1 MKERKEMV
9 LIALG
14 GNALLQAGEIGS
26 AEVQI
31 KHVQDSVPRFI
42 ELIDAGYRIAITH
55 GNGPQVG
62 DILLRNEM
70 CRDTLP
76 SMPLDVCGAQSQGQ
90 IGYMIQREL
99 YNGLAHAKKNI
110 PVACVLTQ
118 VLVNS
123 HDPAFKN
130 PTKPIGPFYTEDQA
144 KHLQKEKNWTMVY
157 QQNKG
162 HRRVVPSP
170 EPIDI
175 IEGEEIKTLIDN
187 DMIIISCGGGGIP
200 VIRDEYGA
208 LKGVEAVIDK
218 DRTAAVLAKKIGAQ
232 ILMILSDVDQVA
244 INFGKPNQKN
254 LDKISLEEAKKYIA
268 EGQFGKGSM
277 QPKVEAACQFVKQ
290 GGKRAIITSLEK
302 CKLALDGRTGTVITL

>member
-1 MKERKEMV
+1 MKETV

-31 KHVQDSVPRFI
+31 KHVHDSVPKFV

-70 CRDTLP
+70 CRDKIP
-76 SMPLDVCGAQSQGQ
+76 SMPLDICGAQSQGF

-99 YNGLAHAKKNI
+99 YNALELAKKNI
-110 PVACVLTQ
+110 PVACLLTQ
-118 VLVNS
+118 VLVNQ
-123 HDPAFKN
+123 HDAAFKN

-144 KHLQKEKNWTMVY
+144 KNLQKEKGWVMVY
-157 QQNKG
+157 QQGKG

-170 EPIDI
+170 EPLDI

-200 VIRDEYGA
+200 VIRQEDGT
-208 LKGVEAVIDK
+208 LIGVEAVIDK
-218 DRTAAVLAKKIGAQ
+218 DKTASVLAKKIGAQ
-232 ILMILSDVDQVA
+232 ILMILTDVDRVA

-254 LDKISLEEAKKYIA
+254 LEKITLEEAQKYIA

-290 GGKRAIITSLEK
+290 GGKKAIITSLEK
-302 CKLALDGRTGTVITL
+302 CKLALDGRTGTIITL